1 MTYEEAQ
8 LSLLLLSEI
17 GYGGPMRTAARLAK
31 QREDAAA
38 AGLAAAVEK
47 RTR

>member
-17 GYGGPMRTAARLAK
+17 GYGGPMRTAARIAK

-38 AGLAAAVEK
+38 AGLAKAAEE